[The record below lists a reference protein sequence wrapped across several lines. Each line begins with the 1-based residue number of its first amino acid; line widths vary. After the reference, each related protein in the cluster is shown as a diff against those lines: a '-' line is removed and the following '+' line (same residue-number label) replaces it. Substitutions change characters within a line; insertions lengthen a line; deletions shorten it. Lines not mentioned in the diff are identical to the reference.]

1 MVFFNLANNS
11 LWLFP
16 CYHKN
21 SFCCISTPNI
31 LPLCSVHLSVLWT
44 QAVYRLPKFSKQGV
58 KSQMSL
64 HYLCIFQ
71 FFSLIFFP
79 NISGSYTV
87 RCQTEWMCRPRTFAL
102 FSQFFHFWWIQFLVA
117 VVFLSVTFVLSSS
130 VQQTS
135 SSLIQILLALV
146 VVLPLGIRSISSRY
160 KSSLSPDLIWH
171 MCMFVFSLTLLSFS
185 LSAKSHS
192 TIMSGFIS

>member
-79 NISGSYTV
+79 IYQALTQWDV
-87 RCQTEWMCRPRTFAL
+87 RQNECADPEHLLCFL
-102 FSQFFHFWWIQFLVA
+102 SSSIFWWIQFLVA